1 MQLNLLTRLA
11 TASGILILG
20 QQWIPNLLKYKIN
33 REGKYCLWHVR
44 NFLILILMI
53 KQRKA
58 KKTKQKTKNKQTN
71 KQKTTNTKNKHGTC
85 IKFTS
90 CTCYPKNPTEYAPL
104 SHLIKLTENKN
115 RNTIIFRLFLLKFLP
130 FFFFKIHT

>member
-33 REGKYCLWHVR
+33 IEGKYCLWHVR
-44 NFLILILMI
+44 NFFILILMI

-71 KQKTTNTKNKHGTC
+71 KQTKNPHTKNKHGTC
-85 IKFTS
+85 IKFTL
-90 CTCYPKNPTEYAPL
+90 CTCFPKK
-104 SHLIKLTENKN
+104 SDRIC
-115 RNTIIFRLFLLKFLP
+115 P
-130 FFFFKIHT
+130 FVTFN

>member
-1 MQLNLLTRLA
+1 
-11 TASGILILG
+11 
-20 QQWIPNLLKYKIN
+20 
-33 REGKYCLWHVR
+33 
-44 NFLILILMI
+44 MI

-58 KKTKQKTKNKQTN
+58 NKKQKTNKQTKN
-71 KQKTTNTKNKHGTC
+71 THTKNKHGTC

-130 FFFFKIHT
+130 VFFFKLHT

>member
-1 MQLNLLTRLA
+1 
-11 TASGILILG
+11 
-20 QQWIPNLLKYKIN
+20 
-33 REGKYCLWHVR
+33 
-44 NFLILILMI
+44 MI

-58 KKTKQKTKNKQTN
+58 KNKQTN
-71 KQKTTNTKNKHGTC
+71 KQTNKKQKNTQTKNKHGTC

-130 FFFFKIHT
+130 VFFSKYIRKLSPRELLLIR

>member
-1 MQLNLLTRLA
+1 
-11 TASGILILG
+11 
-20 QQWIPNLLKYKIN
+20 
-33 REGKYCLWHVR
+33 
-44 NFLILILMI
+44 MI

-58 KKTKQKTKNKQTN
+58 KNKQTN
-71 KQKTTNTKNKHGTC
+71 KQKQKQKNTQTKNKHGTC

-130 FFFFKIHT
+130 VFFFKIHT